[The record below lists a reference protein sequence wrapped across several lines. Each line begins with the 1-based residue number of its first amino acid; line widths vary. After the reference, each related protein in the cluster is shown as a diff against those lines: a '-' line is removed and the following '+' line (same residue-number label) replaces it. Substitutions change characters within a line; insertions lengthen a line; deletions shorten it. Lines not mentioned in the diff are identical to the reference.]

1 MIAGDNDTS
10 DKFIASFALTG
21 DKLFTGVVDT
31 SDNDAATYRC

>member
-10 DKFIASFALTG
+10 NKFIASAAAIG

-31 SDNDAATYRC
+31 SDSIFPGCR